1 MKKITLLI
9 IIFSSTSVFA
19 QANSQDIYL
28 NQGNSA
34 YNKNQQT
41 NKTCISMLEELDRM
55 KSWVKDQHPS
65 TVDYFKNKEAY
76 IRVAAEWI
84 KVCGVEKK

>member
-1 MKKITLLI
+1 MIL
-9 IIFSSTSVFA
+9 SSISVFA

-28 NQGNSA
+28 NQGNSS

-55 KSWVKDQHPS
+55 KSWVKEQHTS

-84 KVCGVEKK
+84 KVCGADKK